1 MDWIAKLLSSLFS
14 GGIGLFQ
21 GLTNYN
27 SVQDTNAM
35 NLKIARET
43 NQSNVEQAN
52 LAYARSLPFNQVKN
66 LTDAGMSRA
75 AALQSLSGGG
85 TYSAPTL
92 SSARMDAPQ
101 MNLQGVMSAIERLGD
116 IPSNVTQQEI
126 NKQTLE
132 GLRIENENKIAEEK
146 RKQELH
152 DFNIWKFKY
161 DKNTAEMLDTASQ
174 KVLNAL
180 IDSGKSIQDFKD
192 FEDMITKLGLNKDTD
207 IRNLNYIARQDL
219 ESAVRT
225 KFDAERARQS
235 QENANEAARDK
246 HQAALD
252 AHVKALDDL
261 KNSEFGR
268 TLTAKQWQHVEEQT
282 KLLSAQYADY
292 LEDMD
297 NRDKERDL
305 KKLRLSADR
314 LRVEMEISREELQ
327 NSFNFEKDSS
337 GRWIATP
344 TQHVKQRAK
353 DFWQYLGAVV
363 GLDYAG
369 ELIRGMVMV
378 SPK

>member
-14 GGIGLFQ
+14 GSIGLFQ

-101 MNLQGVMSAIERLGD
+101 MNLQGVMSAIERLGE

-174 KVLNAL
+174 KVLNSL
-180 IDSGKSIQDFKD
+180 IDSGKSIEDFKD
-192 FEDMITKLGLNKDTD
+192 FEDLITKLGLVKDED
-207 IRNLNYIARQDL
+207 IRNLNHIARQDL

-225 KFDAERARQS
+225 KFDSERARQS
-235 QENANEAARDK
+235 QENANESARDS

-252 AHVKALDDL
+252 AHELHNIRVQMEKINLAWFPREKYHQFINLLRVGEGLLEENNIRFQD
-261 KNSEFGR
+261 R
-268 TLTAKQWQHVEEQT
+268 TAKELDNYLKQAGIDNERDAKELHSYINRLQSEDEFDMIRKRFANNKTTGGVWNQFRLLLRDLGE
-282 KLLSAQYADY
+282 LLS
-292 LEDMD
+292 
-297 NRDKERDL
+297 
-305 KKLRLSADR
+305 
-314 LRVEMEISREELQ
+314 
-327 NSFNFEKDSS
+327 
-337 GRWIATP
+337 
-344 TQHVKQRAK
+344 HVTK
-353 DFWQYLGAVV
+353 
-363 GLDYAG
+363 
-369 ELIRGMVMV
+369 
-378 SPK
+378 